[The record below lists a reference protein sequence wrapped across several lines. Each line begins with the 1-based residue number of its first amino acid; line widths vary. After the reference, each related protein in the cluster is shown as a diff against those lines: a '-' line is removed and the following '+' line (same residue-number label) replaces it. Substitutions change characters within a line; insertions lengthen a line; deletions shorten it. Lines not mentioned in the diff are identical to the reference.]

1 MKGRML
7 EMDTKMEESKIVGR
21 GMRML
26 VPNTVK
32 QGGWSMT
39 RSKGTERK
47 KQVYLNTVKAMG
59 MKARCGATKVVVAV
73 RKVRRL
79 LYIV

>member
-7 EMDTKMEESKIVGR
+7 GMDTKMEESKIVGR

-26 VPNTVK
+26 VPDTVK
-32 QGGWSMT
+32 QGDWSKT
-39 RSKGTERK
+39 RSKGTETK

-59 MKARCGATKVVVAV
+59 MKARCGTRKVVIAV
-73 RKVRRL
+73 KKVRRL

>member
-7 EMDTKMEESKIVGR
+7 GKDTKMEESKIVGR
-21 GMRML
+21 GMKML

-32 QGGWSMT
+32 QGDWSKT
-39 RSKGTERK
+39 RSKGTARK

-59 MKARCGATKVVVAV
+59 MKARCGTTKVVVAV
-73 RKVRRL
+73 KKVRRL

>member
-1 MKGRML
+1 MKGRGLGMN
-7 EMDTKMEESKIVGR
+7 TKMEESKIVGR

-26 VPNTVK
+26 VPDTVK
-32 QGGWSMT
+32 QGDWSKT

-59 MKARCGATKVVVAV
+59 MKARCGTTKVVK
-73 RKVRRL
+73 KVRRL

>member
-7 EMDTKMEESKIVGR
+7 GMDTKMEESKIVGR

-32 QGGWSMT
+32 QGDWSKT
-39 RSKGTERK
+39 RSKGTARK
-47 KQVYLNTVKAMG
+47 KQVYLNTAKAMG
-59 MKARCGATKVVVAV
+59 MKARCGTTNVVVAV
-73 RKVRRL
+73 KTVRRL